1 MNNEPQS
8 DRGLGFFPSEAWD
21 RANRANKEGR
31 KEVEMNNNP
40 AEQFLEDLL
49 PYLERLDAQIGAVV
63 QVLKE
68 KGMTTDEEF
77 TAKVEQAN
85 VASEVRDRGLRVR
98 IEHFVLTSSQTRK
111 QELIALLTRNLF
123 AKASVTL
130 HATECRLA
138 SKMKPGATSKFYFGV
153 SWRLLEGSHIHHDHV

>member
-1 MNNEPQS
+1 MNS
-8 DRGLGFFPSEAWD
+8 
-21 RANRANKEGR
+21 
-31 KEVEMNNNP
+31 NP
-40 AEQFLEDLL
+40 TEQFLEDLL

-98 IEHFVLTSSQTRK
+98 IEHLFSLAAKR
-111 QELIALLTRNLF
+111 ENRN
-123 AKASVTL
+123 
-130 HATECRLA
+130 
-138 SKMKPGATSKFYFGV
+138 
-153 SWRLLEGSHIHHDHV
+153 